1 MGEERLIGY
10 TCCYTPLLLINAAG
24 FTPYRVLPVSEAP
37 DQAAT
42 LLHDNL
48 CPQVKRTLD
57 RALAGDLPEL
67 QGMVVM
73 SSCDAM
79 RRLADA
85 WKVARPDDR
94 LAVVDLPPTGGNREI
109 AYFAGE
115 LERLVERLAE
125 WRGQM
130 IDDQEIL
137 ASATRYNRLAVG
149 LARVAE
155 RAAAGTLAGGW
166 VALQELRNRSVTR
179 PYTEVEQEIEQLLAA
194 PARQPRQG
202 NGAPILIFG
211 NVLPDP
217 QVFELLADCGAEL
230 VADDL
235 CTGSR
240 QLLPVSITPAPRAQL
255 IEQIAAQLLSR
266 PPCARTIQDLGFAQT
281 AVSRA
286 RECGARGVIIH
297 LVKFC
302 DPYLARLPAIRQAL
316 READLPVLVLEGDCS
331 LRSFGQ
337 HRTRIEAFVEMVEGR
352 S

>member
-1 MGEERLIGY
+1 MAEDQLIGY
-10 TCCYTPLLLINAAG
+10 TCCYTPLLLIGAAG
-24 FTPYRVLPVSEAP
+24 FTPYRVLPLSEAP

-67 QGMVVM
+67 QGMVIM

-85 WKVARPDDR
+85 WRVARPDHR
-94 LAVVDLPPTGGNREI
+94 LVVVDLPPNGGNR
-109 AYFAGE
+109 ATAFFAGE
-115 LERLVERLAE
+115 LERLIERLAD
-125 WRGQM
+125 WSGQVVG
-130 IDDQEIL
+130 DREIL
-137 ASATRYNRLAVG
+137 ASAERYNRLAVG
-149 LARVAE
+149 IAKVAE

-166 VALQELRNRSVTR
+166 RTLQELRNRSVTR
-179 PYTEVEQEIEQLLAA
+179 PYQEVAQEIEQLLAA
-194 PARQPRQG
+194 PARAPRQE

-217 QVFELLADCGAEL
+217 QAFELLADCGAEL

-240 QLLPVSITPAPRAQL
+240 QLLPVSITPGPLPQL
-255 IEQIAAQLLSR
+255 MEQIAAQLLSR

-281 AVSRA
+281 AVARA
-286 RECGARGVIIH
+286 KECGARGVIIH

-337 HRTRIEAFVEMVEGR
+337 HRTRIEAFVEMVEQ
-352 S
+352 

>member
-1 MGEERLIGY
+1 MNDGRLIGY
-10 TCCYTPLLLINAAG
+10 TCCYTPLLLIDAVG
-24 FTPYRVLPVSEAP
+24 YTPYRVLPLSEAP

-85 WKVARPDDR
+85 WKVARPDHR
-94 LAVVDLPPTGGNREI
+94 LAVVDLPPNGGNRTT

-115 LERLVERLAE
+115 LERLLERLAD
-125 WRGQM
+125 WRGQE
-130 IDDQEIL
+130 ISEREIL
-137 ASATRYNRLAVG
+137 ASAERYNRLAVG
-149 LARVAE
+149 LAKVTE
-155 RAAAGTLAGGW
+155 MAAVGTLAGGW
-166 VALQELRNRSVTR
+166 SALQKLRNHSVTR
-179 PYTEVEQEIEQLLAA
+179 PYQQVEQEIERLLAA
-194 PARQPRQG
+194 PAREPRRRS
-202 NGAPILIFG
+202 GAPILIFG

-217 QVFELLADCGAEL
+217 EVFSLLADCGAEL

-240 QLLPVSITPAPRAQL
+240 QLLPVSITPGPLSQL
-255 IEQIAAQLLSR
+255 IEQIAAQVLRR

-281 AVSRA
+281 AVARA
-286 RECGARGVIIH
+286 KECGARGVIIH

-337 HRTRIEAFVEMVEGR
+337 QRTRIEAFVEMVDGK
-352 S
+352 